1 MARPAALAVA
11 LGVAT
16 LAAVWAFAAWWLW
29 QTDVPSGLDL
39 PDVAAEDVL
48 GQPQLDEARDFERF
62 ARWSAVASILV
73 LITAF
78 ALYARYGVR
87 WVRDS
92 AAGRIGTGMLLGM
105 LGFAIVWLVQ
115 VPFGLL
121 DLWWQRRHDVS
132 ELHYVDWFFLN
143 WFALGGEFLF
153 VCFALLIVMGLAGPL
168 GNWWWIPG
176 AAVFVGLAALLTFV
190 SPYLIPGQTDA
201 RPALVAEA
209 DRLAEEQGLP
219 PIPIRIQEVDAWE
232 GPNAAATGLGP
243 TRRIILWNT
252 LVDNFDQDETAV
264 VLGHE
269 LGHHSRNHLPKSIAW
284 YALFALPGAFLIA
297 WATRRRGGMREPA
310 AVPLAL
316 LVLVVLQVLAL
327 PVQNAITRNLEAEAD
342 WVSLETDPRRP
353 IGAPSVAGVRRR
365 GARRP
370 QPADVV
376 VPALRHASLDGEA
389 RGDGRRVG
397 RAQRSLRAAVG
408 RHPVGTLAAWP
419 ARSSSRPSAR
429 PSGSSAAR

>member
-1 MARPAALAVA
+1 MPPWPGPLPLQSPLGVAALA
-11 LGVAT
+11 
-16 LAAVWAFAAWWLW
+16 AAWASRRGGLW

-48 GQPQLDEARDFERF
+48 AQPQLDEARDFERF
-62 ARWSAVASILV
+62 LRCSYVASALV
-73 LITAF
+73 LIAVF
-78 ALYARYGVR
+78 AVYARYGVR
-87 WVRDS
+87 FVRES

-105 LGFAIVWLVQ
+105 LGLAIVWLVQ

-132 ELHYVDWFFLN
+132 ELGYVDWLFLN

-168 GNWWWIPG
+168 GIWWWIPG

-190 SPYLIPGQTDA
+190 SPYLIPAQVDA
-201 RPALVAEA
+201 DPAIVEEA
-209 DRLAEEQGLP
+209 DRLADEQGLP
-219 PIPIRIQEVDAWE
+219 PIPVRVQEVDAWE
-232 GPNAAATGLGP
+232 SPNAAATGLGP

-252 LVDNFDQDETAV
+252 LVDNFDDDETAV
-264 VLGHE
+264 VLAHE

-327 PVQNAITRNLEAEAD
+327 PVQNAITRNMEAEAD
-342 WVSLETDPRRP
+342 WVALETTRDPD
-353 IGAPSVAGVRRR
+353 A
-365 GARRP
+365 ARRLC
-370 QPADVV
+370 QGFARQALADPSPPTWSYLLVDTH
-376 VPALRHASLDGEA
+376 PSMAK
-389 RGDGRRVG
+389 RV
-397 RAQRSLRAAVG
+397 AMVD
-408 RHPVGTLAAWP
+408 AWRERNAP
-419 ARSSSRPSAR
+419 
-429 PSGSSAAR
+429 